1 MLNIENNQLAGTV
14 QEDIIDAHAKAEF
27 VRELCNEYSIELN
40 QVIVVGDGA
49 NDLEMMKIAG
59 LSVAYHAKPSVLA
72 QANIVISFGG
82 LDKIIDLF
90 DE

>member
-1 MLNIENNQLAGTV
+1 MA
-14 QEDIIDAHAKAEF
+14 
-27 VRELCNEYSIELN
+27 ELCQQYQIALN

-49 NDLEMMKIAG
+49 NDLLMMSVGG
-59 LSVAYHAKPSVLA
+59 LLVAYHAKPLVLK

-82 LDKIIDLF
+82 LDKMMDLF